1 MQKFIL
7 GLLMLSTPFLAVAQT
22 FPWLGESD
30 SIHSLENRILP
41 PEGFVRMKVQDQSFG
56 SWLRTLPLMEGKP
69 DVMLFNGEK
78 KWNQSAHHA
87 VVNIDIGKRDLQ
99 QCADAVMRLYAE
111 YNYSLKNYEDI
122 HFNYTSGHKVDFKRW
137 ANGVRPVISGNK
149 VYFRQHRRKGYD
161 YANFQAYMI
170 SIFNYAGTYS
180 LDRELKKVDTISH
193 IQPGDVFIKG
203 GFPGHAV
210 IVMDVAIYPAT
221 GERAFLLAQ
230 SYMPAQN
237 IHILKNPNNPELGP
251 WYIAKEGELLTPEWR
266 FAQGS
271 LKRFSP

>member
-1 MQKFIL
+1 MQKLIF
-7 GLLMLSTPFLAVAQT
+7 GLLMLGLPLLSFAQT
-22 FPWLGESD
+22 YAWLEETD
-30 SIHSLENRILP
+30 STNSLGNRIATAP
-41 PEGFVRMKVQDQSFG
+41 GFVRVKVGPNSFG
-56 SWLRTLPLMEGKP
+56 DWLRKVPLKEGKP

-111 YNYSLKNYEDI
+111 YNYSVKNYGDI
-122 HFNYTSGHKVDFKRW
+122 HFNYTSGHKVDFQRW
-137 ANGVRPVISGNK
+137 AKGLRPFVSGNS
-149 VYFRQHRRKGYD
+149 VNFRQYSRKGYD

-180 LDRELKKVDTISH
+180 LERELKKVDSVRH

-210 IVMDVAIYPAT
+210 IVMDVAEYPAT

-237 IHILKNPNNPELGP
+237 IHILKNPNNPKLSP
-251 WYIAKEGELLTPEWR
+251 WYIAKEGELITPEWR
-266 FAQGS
+266 FPAGS
-271 LKRFSP
+271 LHRFDN